1 MGQITI
7 DTPQGPK
14 TGIIAGNTPTE
25 QEINKI
31 KELYPASEGESFNY
45 RVITADPSSQ
55 PRTKNPDEVR
65 ITGGLT
71 TYSPPFTPAKEQE
84 TTTPSA
90 PVGEVT
96 DSYFRF
102 LLGRM
107 DDDEEKQN
115 LLNQLLGVG
124 TSERIA
130 EDTFIIDQSKIN
142 PQIRERFGF
151 ADEGKIYLDKP
162 GLTLLDFADFGGEAG
177 PEVLTAMGAAIAA
190 SGLGWLPGMAMV
202 GGAAAFAKAADE
214 AVEWA
219 QGLNRQ
225 SAGEVA
231 GMIATS
237 GVTNALGDVGGRL
250 LISSLGR
257 VIKGG
262 GADVAASRVEELT
275 KAYTKINAD
284 RSLKEGFM
292 QSFARP
298 KTLAKRAAKEEASA
312 NMLRNIRMGARP
324 TVEAA
329 AGKGLSARAQAI
341 YEKLFKNPSVGQ
353 ANVAFINKTL
363 QQMDKGIL
371 NEKEAVKLLT
381 QQQSDIANQ
390 VAQRLADP
398 EQAFA
403 LSQQHLKD
411 IVAKELA
418 EYTAKFNPSKQM
430 PEEYAD
436 NLILSATLFRTEA
449 NNMYDIAQKTIGEK
463 ALYDISPIVKVIDD
477 LAKDQPFVQ
486 YTGSLFGTIQKRAA
500 EGKMGIGELQQLRS
514 ALYVAKGDPELVS
527 SASQGGISKLI
538 SSVADLM
545 KSKQIELAQDVAR
558 GFRIEKIE
566 AGALPPS
573 APGLPDHIFTTIK
586 PRTTFRKVEFN
597 PTEMATLREGLDQWD
612 KANAFYK
619 EGQERFNNAAVN
631 TILKNAK
638 NKSYNSNIDVVK
650 NIVEE
655 GNAPKLAMYLAAVTP
670 SQNMVQK
677 LSRPGATDFI
687 EQVKGLVDADDFRGA
702 EELVKNSGLEGVIP
716 KIQGFMDD
724 LPANDVFRK
733 SQKQAYLKELDGLSQ
748 LSRAGTNPAAM
759 RESIRNGLAKTWI
772 DQTKGLSDDTLGGFN
787 PSTFADEFKN
797 LGPDLQNVLFGKTN
811 AASMREAME
820 TFKASAITPANAQE
834 LFDSLPNLTNVGLK
848 EGIENLQKIFTQAA
862 SESDDA
868 VLASIKSGK
877 ISNPLGLVD
886 GVLGSPSSYNR
897 LKNVVGAD
905 ELGKVGGLQDT
916 VINNLLH
923 NGVKGSIESGTVQSG
938 AWGKSFKAAIENQ
951 NKNGAL
957 NTILGADT
965 VAQLTKLAD
974 DAVKVSDAPIAGF
987 GGLVQASL
995 PLALLSMVAHFDLG
1009 AAATTAGTM
1018 VLMSRFLRNPGILK
1032 LLTSQRVRS
1041 REFQKA
1047 VEAGADLSTQQG
1059 PVVWTLNRGSDL
1071 MIREASLI
1079 ASSGILGEMTEEGGK
1094 QIREEYRKGRE
1105 ELGYDS
1111 GREQSKQF
1119 PRVFPK
1125 GDLSVEELF
1134 RRGAE
1139 SGNVPGAEKILR
1151 EIEKQKLMGQYPT
1164 Q

>member
-14 TGIIAGNTPTE
+14 TGIIAGDTPTE
-25 QEINKI
+25 QEINQI
-31 KELYPASEGESFNY
+31 KELYPSSEGESFNY
-45 RVITADPSSQ
+45 KVITASPSSQ
-55 PRTKNPDEVR
+55 PRTENPDEVR
-65 ITGGLT
+65 IR
-71 TYSPPFTPAKEQE
+71 KQE
-84 TTTPSA
+84 TTTPSE

-96 DSYFRF
+96 DNYFRF

-115 LLNQLLGVG
+115 LLNKLLGVG
-124 TSERIA
+124 ASERVS

-142 PQIRERFGF
+142 SQIRERFGF

-162 GLTLLDFADFGGEAG
+162 GLTWMDFADFAGEAG
-177 PEVLTAMGAAIAA
+177 PETLAAIGA
-190 SGLGWLPGMAMV
+190 SIAVTGYGWLPGMAIV
-202 GGAAAFAKAADE
+202 GGSAALAKAADE
-214 AVEWA
+214 AIEWA

-237 GVTNALGDVGGRL
+237 GITNALGEGAGRVL
-250 LISSLGR
+250 VSGLGR

-262 GADVAASRVEELT
+262 GAEVSASRVEELT

-284 RSLKEGFM
+284 RSLREGFM

-298 KTLAKRAAKEEASA
+298 KTLAKRAAKEEANA

-371 NEKEAVKLLT
+371 SEKEAVKLLT

-436 NLILSATLFRTEA
+436 NLLLSATLFRTEA

-477 LAKDQPFVQ
+477 LAKEQPFVQ

-514 ALYVAKGDPELVS
+514 ALYVAKGDPDLVS

-538 SSVADLM
+538 GSVDDLM

-566 AGALPPS
+566 AGTLPPS
-573 APGLPDHIFTTIK
+573 IFTTTK
-586 PRTTFRKVEFN
+586 PGTTFRKVEFN

-619 EGQERFNNAAVN
+619 EGQEIFNNTAVN
-631 TILKNAK
+631 TIIKNAK
-638 NKSYNSNIDVVK
+638 NKFYNSNIDVVK
-650 NIVEE
+650 NIVEG
-655 GNAPKLAMYLAAVTP
+655 GNAPKLAMYLNAVTP

-677 LSRPGATDFI
+677 LARPGAADFI
-687 EQVKGLVDADDFRGA
+687 EQVKRLVDADDFRGA
-702 EELVKNSGLEGVIP
+702 EELVKNSGLEGVVP

-724 LPANDVFRK
+724 LPANDVFRI

-748 LSRAGTNPAAM
+748 LSRAGADPVAM
-759 RESIRNGLAKTWI
+759 RESVRNGLAKAWI
-772 DQTKGLSDDTLGGFN
+772 GQTKGLSDDALEGFN
-787 PSTFADEFKN
+787 PSTFADEFNK

-820 TFKASAITPANAQE
+820 TFKASGITPANAQK
-834 LFDSLPNLTNVGLK
+834 LFDSLPDLTNVGLK

-877 ISNPLGLVD
+877 ISNPLELVN
-886 GVLGSPSSYNR
+886 GVLNKPSSYNR

-905 ELGKVGGLQDT
+905 ELEKVGGLQDM
-916 VINNLLH
+916 VINNLLQ

-938 AWGKSFKAAIENQ
+938 AWGKSFKTAIENQ

-957 NTILGADT
+957 NTILGKDT

-974 DAVKVSDAPIAGF
+974 DAIKVSDAPIAGF

-995 PLALLSMVAHFDLG
+995 PLALLSMVATFDLG
-1009 AAATTAGTM
+1009 TAATTAGTM
-1018 VLMSRFLRNPGILK
+1018 VLMSRFLRNPGVLK

-1059 PVVWTLNRGSDL
+1059 PVVWATNKASDL
-1071 MIREASLI
+1071 MIRESSLI

-1094 QIREEYRKGRE
+1094 RIREEYRKGQE
-1105 ELGYDS
+1105 ELGYGPGS
-1111 GREQSKQF
+1111 ERSKQF
-1119 PRVFPK
+1119 PRVSPK

-1139 SGNVPGAEKILR
+1139 SGNVPGAENILR
-1151 EIEKQKLMGQYPT
+1151 EIEKQKLTGQSPT